1 MSHERIKSLKTK
13 VTARHERIVSIV
25 QRGTPD
31 AEPLQNT

>member
-1 MSHERIKSLKTK
+1 MSHERIKSLKSK
-13 VTARHERIVSIV
+13 VTARQERVASIV